1 MTQETIEKLSKEI
14 ADAIFVP
21 PEFLGEKATE
31 VRQVMADG
39 SSGGA
44 WREDALAARIATVVN
59 DFMAAD
65 ELAFNRSLIIDTAL
79 DPLAFIGVER

>member
-1 MTQETIEKLSKEI
+1 MTQETIQQLSETI

-39 SSGGA
+39 SSGGV
-44 WREDALAARIATVVN
+44 WREEALAARIATVID
-59 DFMAAD
+59 DFMSAQSKA
-65 ELAFNRSLIIDTAL
+65 LIIDTAL
-79 DPLAFIGVER
+79 DPFAFVEVER